1 MDEVECMLMRWNAC
15 SSVRGI
21 GFNGYTKFPLPLTPL
36 NLSSTTS
43 CGHALTRRWTTR
55 ARFGNME
62 PEYPSQYHPSPATF
76 NPEPIIPPVTTTNQS
91 TLISHTPQTAPTQ
104 QDIEHATL
112 NSTIL
117 SLSLNRGSVP
127 PTPANSPRSSF
138 DFPYLPNPNHNT
150 YMWVNGARPFMTNKE
165 LKEVTEYSSATE
177 SDSETIVMFNLDRLN
192 DDRPVWLRG
201 AARERVQ
208 ILESTKGL
216 IDPLVNRVDRDRLW
230 AKFGGLGNT
239 CGPSRKRIRNELRR
253 LRRNIRQKLIYG
265 FFPKEASGK
274 GQEVWQKC
282 GFSEGWEVPRVGFS
296 GGHILAWLPRQGL

>member
-1 MDEVECMLMRWNAC
+1 MLMRWNAC

-91 TLISHTPQTAPTQ
+91 TLISHSPQTAPTQ
-104 QDIEHATL
+104 QDIEHSTL
-112 NSTIL
+112 NSSIL
-117 SLSLNRGSVP
+117 SLSLNRGFVP

-150 YMWVNGARPFMTNKE
+150 YVIPPRNLNLMPNPPPPYHLIRRFI
-165 LKEVTEYSSATE
+165 L
-177 SDSETIVMFNLDRLN
+177 TIQCTRCGSIEQDRL
-192 DDRPVWLRG
+192 
-201 AARERVQ
+201 
-208 ILESTKGL
+208 
-216 IDPLVNRVDRDRLW
+216 
-230 AKFGGLGNT
+230 
-239 CGPSRKRIRNELRR
+239 
-253 LRRNIRQKLIYG
+253 
-265 FFPKEASGK
+265 
-274 GQEVWQKC
+274 
-282 GFSEGWEVPRVGFS
+282 
-296 GGHILAWLPRQGL
+296 